1 MIELKN
7 INYTFQKGTVNE
19 TKALSEINLTI
30 KSGEFVVLIGSNGSG
45 KSTLMN
51 SLADTVIPDSG
62 KILVDGIDATNLP
75 EHKRCKWIARL
86 FQNPLLGTAPD
97 LSVLENFRLAAL
109 RTQKKGLQIGT
120 GKKFR
125 DEVADHVGALGLDL
139 EKKLDQPVG
148 TLSGGQRQAMTL
160 SMAVMDE
167 AKILLMDEPTAA
179 LDPKTSEVFMK
190 LAKRVI
196 AERRLTCILITH
208 QLKDALNYGNRL
220 ILLREGK
227 IIHDIQG
234 DKKEK
239 LTQNELFVWFGE

>member
-1 MIELKN
+1 MIELNN
-7 INYTFQKGTVNE
+7 INYTFQKGTANE

-51 SLADTVIPDSG
+51 SLAGTIIPDSG
-62 KILVDGIDATNLP
+62 KILVDGADATNLP

-97 LSVLENFRLAAL
+97 LSVLENFRLASL
-109 RTQKKGLQIGT
+109 RTKQKGLQIGT

-125 DEVADHVGALGLDL
+125 KEVAEHVGALGLDL

-196 AERRLTCILITH
+196 EERKLTCILITH

-220 ILLREGK
+220 IQLIEGK
-227 IIHDIQG
+227 VIRYIQG
-234 DKKEK
+234 DKK
-239 LTQNELFVWFGE
+239 